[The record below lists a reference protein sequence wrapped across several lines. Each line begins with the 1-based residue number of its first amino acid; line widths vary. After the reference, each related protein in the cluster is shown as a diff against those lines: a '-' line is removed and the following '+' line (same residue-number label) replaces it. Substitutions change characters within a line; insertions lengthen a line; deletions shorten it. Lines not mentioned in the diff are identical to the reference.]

1 MAGKALID
9 PLAVSS
15 LAMKPTQYL
24 LCTDNR
30 HEIALMSCSDAVL
43 DEDACECEMLEIHR
57 HRTLQN
63 KPCCGLFLT
72 VVE

>member
-1 MAGKALID
+1 MAGNALID

-24 LCTDNR
+24 LCTLDCSD
-30 HEIALMSCSDAVL
+30 EFCSDAVL

-57 HRTLQN
+57 TLQN